1 MQDSVWDLQSLRPV
15 DIHGKVTQEFWQEVW
30 AVPYRPPDATPTT
43 QPGPDSLAPFP
54 PAQPRRLSPHGSKGD
69 LAAGQLAFRV

>member
-43 QPGPDSLAPFP
+43 QRGPDSGSPPTCPAPETFAP
-54 PAQPRRLSPHGSKGD
+54 WL
-69 LAAGQLAFRV
+69 